1 MLIVEKQPDVLTLRN
16 MGANNR
22 LISRI
27 FLFEGW
33 MISIVGGFSGI
44 VLGVMLC
51 LGQQH
56 FGWLKLGT
64 GANFAVDAYPVIV
77 SFTDLLFVLFTV
89 LITGFLSV
97 LYPVRYLSRK
107 WLNR

>member
-1 MLIVEKQPDVLTLRN
+1 
-16 MGANNR
+16 MGATNR

-33 MISIVGGFSGI
+33 MISICGTVSGI
-44 VLGVMLC
+44 ILGVLLC

-64 GANFAVDAYPVIV
+64 GGNFSVEAYPVVV
-77 SFTDLLFVLFTV
+77 SFVDLLFTLVVVLT
-89 LITGFLSV
+89 IGFISV
-97 LYPVRYLSRK
+97 LYPVRYLSKK
-107 WLNR
+107 WLK